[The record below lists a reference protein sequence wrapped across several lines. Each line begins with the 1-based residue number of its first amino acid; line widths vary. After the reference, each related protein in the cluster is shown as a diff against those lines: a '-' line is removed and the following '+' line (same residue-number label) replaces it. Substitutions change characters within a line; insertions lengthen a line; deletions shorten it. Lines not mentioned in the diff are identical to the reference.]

1 MTQQIFLV
9 DDDPFFSQTLSCDLE
24 KFGYSV
30 CVFENSENVVARAE
44 METPSLFL
52 LGITAHGTVG
62 LDLYYSFRRHHELRL
77 TPVILMSSRA
87 DRSGIYGLDIGADGY
102 LAKPLSSL
110 ELIAEVRRL
119 LSHSRAISDSVIRV
133 GPLEIDSDCMTV
145 SVGGKQVLLT
155 TAEFRLLEHMARNPG
170 RSFARK
176 ELLHAIWPNGRAATP
191 RSVDSHIWRLRE
203 KVEPIPERPVLLQTI
218 HGQGY
223 CLVAPE

>member
-1 MTQQIFLV
+1 MKKQIFLV
-9 DDDPFFSQTLSCDLE
+9 DDDPFFSRTLARDLE

-30 CVFENSENVVARAE
+30 CVFENPSNVVARAE
-44 METPSLFL
+44 MEAPSLFL
-52 LGITAHGTVG
+52 LGITAHGPVD
-62 LDLYYSFRRHHELRL
+62 LDLYYSIRRHPALRL
-77 TPVILMSSRA
+77 TSAILMSSRA
-87 DRSGIYGLDIGADGY
+87 DRGGIYGLDIGADCY
-102 LAKPLSSL
+102 LAKPLGSL

-119 LSHSRAISDSVIRV
+119 LGHSKTKSHSVIRV

-145 SVGGKQVLLT
+145 SVGGKQIPLT
-155 TAEFRLLEHMARNPG
+155 TTEFRLLEHMARNPG